1 MFKTKDNLDPM
12 SGNKFVLSNPNVS
25 EEVKAHVVD
34 QDVGDDQ
41 AHKQKVLT
49 NVATWSIAAQ
59 HSPGGIKPGKTNAY
73 EELIRKGGET
83 PEG

>member
-1 MFKTKDNLDPM
+1 MANANVRI
-12 SGNKFVLSNPNVS
+12 SNGSVLSNPNVS

-49 NVATWSIAAQ
+49 NVATWSIASVMKATE
-59 HSPGGIKPGKTNAY
+59 SALTMC
-73 EELIRKGGET
+73 
-83 PEG
+83 